1 MMLTEYNKILVALDG
16 SVQSEKAFKESIE
29 IAKRNEAT
37 LYLTWIINDIE
48 LTTSAYSFAKL
59 LTEEQAFVEDFM
71 VKKVKEA
78 TDAGVKEVETIVEI
92 GSPKRKVG
100 VDVPT
105 EYDIDLIIMGSTGKG
120 AITQALVG
128 STTSYVVNHAPCNV
142 LVVK

>member
-1 MMLTEYNKILVALDG
+1 MLTAYNKILVAIDG
-16 SVQSEKAFKESIE
+16 SVQSEKAFKESVE
-29 IAKRNEAT
+29 IAKRNHAK

-48 LTTSAYSFAKL
+48 LTTSAYSFANL
-59 LTEEQAFVEDFM
+59 LTEEQEFVEDFM
-71 VKKVKEA
+71 AKKVKEA
-78 TDAGVKEVETIVEI
+78 KELGIEEIETIIEI
-92 GSPKRKVG
+92 GSPKRKIS
-100 VDVPT
+100 VDVPN

>member
-1 MMLTEYNKILVALDG
+1 MLTEYKKILVALDG

-29 IAKRNEAT
+29 IAKRNAAT

-71 VKKVKEA
+71 VKKVQELKDE
-78 TDAGVKEVETIVEI
+78 GIEKVETIVEI
-92 GSPKRKVG
+92 GSPKRKIA
-100 VDVPT
+100 VDVPD
-105 EYDIDLIIMGSTGKG
+105 EYGIDLIIMGSTGKG

-142 LVVK
+142 MVIK